1 MSRVVRVGARHRF
14 VVVAASGVVALAC
27 ALAASVVVGTD
38 ALSGA
43 DALTALLHPG
53 DASHVAVTI
62 VWQLRLPRALG
73 GVVCGAALAV
83 SGLLL
88 QAVLDNR
95 LAAPSV
101 MGINAG
107 AGLAV
112 LVCGLALPFV
122 PLARQM
128 SALAGALVATLVVVL
143 VSRRAGVSRTTLV
156 LAGVAVSSLFS
167 AGSDALVTARPDLV
181 ADRVAFQLG
190 GLAGVSWQQLQVAAA
205 ITLVGIVVAHALGAG
220 VDLLA
225 LGDQTACGLGLD
237 VRLYRACAVVTAAA
251 LASAAVSVAG
261 LLGFVGLIVPNLV
274 RMVVGGGFREEAVAC
289 TIWGAC
295 LLVGCDLVGRLVLY
309 PYELPVGLMLSLL
322 GAPFFL
328 VVLMRGRRGMQR

>member
-1 MSRVVRVGARHRF
+1 MSSPRGVRQRPA
-14 VVVAASGVVALAC
+14 AASALGALVLAC
-27 ALAASVVVGTD
+27 ALVASAVVGTD
-38 ALSGA
+38 ALGTG
-43 DALTALLHPG
+43 DALGALLRP
-53 DASHVAVTI
+53 DVASRVAVTI

-122 PLARQM
+122 PLARQL
-128 SALAGALVATLVVVL
+128 SALAGALVATLAVML
-143 VSRRAGVSRTTLV
+143 VARRAGVSRTTLV
-156 LAGVAVSSLFS
+156 LAGVAVASLFS

-205 ITLVGIVVAHALGAG
+205 ITLVGIVAAYALGPG

-225 LGDQTACGLGLD
+225 LGDQAAFGLGLD
-237 VRLYRACAVVTAAA
+237 ARLHRAYAVVIAAA

-261 LLGFVGLIVPNLV
+261 LVGFVGLIVPNLV
-274 RMVVGGGFREEAVAC
+274 RMVARGGFREEAVAC
-289 TIWGAC
+289 AIWGAC

-309 PYELPVGLMLSLL
+309 PYELPVGLVLSLL

-328 VVLMRGRRGMQR
+328 AMLMRGRGGMRR